1 MFDNPTASLQVA
13 CNGGSGLGAV
23 LWRWTAKPDSKL
35 QNKPDIRNK
44 PPQNCAKPNDG
55 RQWLIRSF
63 YRMSCPD
70 PMDRIKKTSSTAF
83 MPDGFSWQAIAEAC
97 EAKRPGWLPFLS
109 ITQIYDIR
117 SYTQRKP
124 PIDNHGFG
132 VIHFVL

>member
-1 MFDNPTASLQVA
+1 VSNRVA
-13 CNGGSGLGAV
+13 ANGSGLGAV

-109 ITQIYDIR
+109 IAEVAWR
-117 SYTQRKP
+117 SGGHLENVSR
-124 PIDNHGFG
+124 
-132 VIHFVL
+132 